1 MSNYTLKKA
10 RKSYIWSVKSSRNFR
25 MIMLTSK
32 LNPKDDFWWEVGRF
46 IDSEISEMKLIGYKY
61 TKDHYNRDVEEVF
74 ENTGKFMNEDV
85 IKTHN
90 NLVVFR
96 SEYPNGK

>member
-1 MSNYTLKKA
+1 MSNYTLKKP

-25 MIMLTSK
+25 MIMITSK
-32 LNPKDDFWWEVGRF
+32 LNPNDDFWWEVGRF
-46 IDSEISEMKLIGYKY
+46 IDSAISEMKLIGYKY